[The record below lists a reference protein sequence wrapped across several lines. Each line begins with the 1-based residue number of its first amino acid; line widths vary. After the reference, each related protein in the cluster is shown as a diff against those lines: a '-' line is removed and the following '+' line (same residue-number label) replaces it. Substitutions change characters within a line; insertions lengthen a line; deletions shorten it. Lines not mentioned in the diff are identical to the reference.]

1 MIQQYL
7 SFWSRTLN
15 ILAGWFSFWFR
26 WTDREQGK
34 QLVRVFP
41 RWFSEQYERGAELHR
56 QYNKAIGEW
65 GYYLDQK
72 SLYKGPHRGNLRLCL
87 WATLGKTN
95 FLSRIPSD
103 FKSFVF
109 ERPEKQIGERP
120 FFLLERIDASGTKLD
135 LFKLAIP

>member
-1 MIQQYL
+1 M
-7 SFWSRTLN
+7 
-15 ILAGWFSFWFR
+15 
-26 WTDREQGK
+26 

-41 RWFSEQYERGAELHR
+41 RWFSEEYERGADLHR

-65 GYYLDQK
+65 GYYLDKK
-72 SLYKGPHRGNLRLCL
+72 SIYKGSHRGNLRLCL
-87 WATLGKTN
+87 WNTLGKTN

-109 ERPEKQIGERP
+109 ERSETHLDEKCT
-120 FFLLERIDASGTKLD
+120 FLSERIDDSGTQLD